1 MEKLITELKQIVP
14 FKDSTDIGDLVL
26 IVSKEP
32 QMLVYALVTNIVRD
46 TTRKDEWWQLS
57 LVFLTVPPQQIT
69 WTLRTAQMTGM
80 EVFTMGGEERFV
92 KAVNLAPSIARPPEK
107 KDSIK
112 DEKGSK
118 TKTSFLKRVK

>member
-32 QMLVYALVTNIVRD
+32 QMLVYALVTDIIRD

-92 KAVNLAPSIARPPEK
+92 KAVNLAPPIARPPEK
-107 KDSIK
+107 KDSVK
-112 DEKGSK
+112 DEKGNK